1 MRTVSK
7 NLWEWKNNT
16 SVLDFSGKKEWVN
29 LFPFCFVILKVKNDK
44 IISIV
49 ENIY

>member
-16 SVLDFSGKKEWVN
+16 SVLDFSGKEGWVN
-29 LFPFCFVILKVKNDK
+29 LFPFCFAILKVKNDQ
-44 IISIV
+44 IISII
-49 ENIY
+49 ENIS